1 MSAVHTDTA
10 RVGQNVFTASASFE
24 AIGTHHHLIVT
35 RPETLGVAIS
45 AARDLLAELDA
56 AVSRFR
62 PDSEVSA
69 LARQHADRDA
79 TALVSP
85 VFAASLAAALRTAR
99 LTDGLVDPTVGGAV
113 IASGY
118 DADLAV
124 VRARDQRDGGARDD
138 DPRNDSA
145 RRDDPRD
152 DDPHGTRGLVE
163 HAVVPGW
170 RTVDLD
176 QSLRR
181 VRVPAGTVL
190 DLGASAKAWAADT
203 IAARLAASLD
213 GGFLVNLGGD
223 LAVSG
228 DLPAEGWQVAVEG
241 TAGEV
246 RQVVAGHGQA
256 FATSSTGRRTWTHEG
271 RARHHIVDPR
281 TGLTAPVV
289 WEQVTCAGA
298 TAVEANAASTAAVV
312 LGRAAPAW
320 LAARGIPARLDPAG
334 GGPVV
339 ATRGW
344 PQPGASGRS
353 AA

>member
-1 MSAVHTDTA
+1 MNAVHTDTA

-35 RPETLGVAIS
+35 RPETLGAAIS
-45 AARDLLAELDA
+45 VARDHLAELDA

-69 LARQHADRDA
+69 LARQHVGRDA

-85 VFAASLAAALRTAR
+85 VFAASLAAALRAAR

-118 DADLAV
+118 DDDLAV
-124 VRARDQRDGGARDD
+124 VRARTARGQGRDTDRDTEVGVGG
-138 DPRNDSA
+138 
-145 RRDDPRD
+145 
-152 DDPHGTRGLVE
+152 
-163 HAVVPGW
+163 AVVPGW
-170 RTVDLD
+170 RSVELD
-176 QSLRR
+176 ESLRR

-190 DLGASAKAWAADT
+190 DLGASAKAWAADA
-203 IAARLAASLD
+203 IATRLAASLD

-228 DLPAEGWQVAVEG
+228 ELPADGWQVAVEG

-246 RQVVAGHGQA
+246 RQVVASHGQA
-256 FATSSTGRRTWTHEG
+256 FATSSTGRRTWTHRG
-271 RARHHIVDPR
+271 GTRHHIVDPR
-281 TGLTAPVV
+281 TGRTAPVV
-289 WEQVTCAGA
+289 WEQVTCAAA

-312 LGRAAPAW
+312 LGLEAPAW
-320 LAARGIPARLDPAG
+320 LAARGIPARLDPADG
-334 GGPVV
+334 GAVV
-339 ATRGW
+339 TTPGW
-344 PQPGASGRS
+344 PRPGASGRS

>member
-10 RVGQNVFTASASFE
+10 RVGQNAFTASASFE
-24 AIGTHHHLIVT
+24 AIGTRHHLIVT
-35 RPETLGVAIS
+35 RPETLGAAIS
-45 AARDLLAELDA
+45 TARDLLAELDV

-69 LARQHADRDA
+69 LARQHTGRDA

-85 VFAASLAAALRTAR
+85 FFAASLAAALRTAR

-124 VRARDQRDGGARDD
+124 VRARDQRHDD
-138 DPRNDSA
+138 AGVVD
-145 RRDDPRD
+145 
-152 DDPHGTRGLVE
+152 

-170 RTVDLD
+170 RTVELD

-228 DLPAEGWQVAVEG
+228 DLPADGWQVAVEG

-271 RARHHIVDPR
+271 HPRHHIVDPR
-281 TGLTAPVV
+281 TGLTAPAV

-312 LGRAAPAW
+312 LGREAPAW

-339 ATRGW
+339 TTPGW

>member
-1 MSAVHTDTA
+1 MTAVHTDSA
-10 RVGQNVFTASASFE
+10 RVGQNVFTASAAFE
-24 AIGTHHHLIVT
+24 AIGTRHHLIAT
-35 RPETLGVAIS
+35 RPETLGAAIS
-45 AARDLLAELDA
+45 IARDLLSELDA

-69 LARQHADRDA
+69 LARQRGARDA

-124 VRARDQRDGGARDD
+124 VRARTGPDCATAQPTVPG
-138 DPRNDSA
+138 PVSV
-145 RRDDPRD
+145 P
-152 DDPHGTRGLVE
+152 LQ
-163 HAVVPGW
+163 VPGW
-170 RTVDLD
+170 RSVELD
-176 QSLRR
+176 QALRR
-181 VRVPAGTVL
+181 VRVPVGTVL

-203 IAARLAASLD
+203 IAVRLAASLD

-228 DLPAEGWQVAVEG
+228 DLPADGWQVAVEG

-256 FATSSTGRRTWTHEG
+256 FATSSTGRRTWTQDG
-271 RARHHIVDPR
+271 RPRHHIVDPR
-281 TGLTAPVV
+281 TGHTAVAV

-312 LGRAAPAW
+312 LGLEAPSW
-320 LAARGIPARLDPAG
+320 LDARGIPARLDPTG
-334 GGPVV
+334 GGAVLTTP
-339 ATRGW
+339 GW

>member
-1 MSAVHTDTA
+1 MIAVHTDAA

-24 AIGTHHHLIVT
+24 AIGTRHHLIVT
-35 RPETLGVAIS
+35 RPETLGAAIS
-45 AARDLLAELDA
+45 VARDHLAELDA

-69 LARQHADRDA
+69 LARQHAGRDA

-85 VFAASLAAALRTAR
+85 VFAASLAAALRAAR

-118 DADLAV
+118 DDDLAV
-124 VRARDQRDGGARDD
+124 VRARTTGDH
-138 DPRNDSA
+138 S
-145 RRDDPRD
+145 
-152 DDPHGTRGLVE
+152 
-163 HAVVPGW
+163 HATDAAATQTAATPAQPLVPGW
-170 RTVDLD
+170 RSVELD
-176 QSLRR
+176 EPLRR
-181 VRVPAGTVL
+181 VRVPVGTVL
-190 DLGASAKAWAADT
+190 DLGASAKAWAADA
-203 IAARLAASLD
+203 IAARLAESLD

-246 RQVVAGHGQA
+246 RQVVASHGQA
-256 FATSSTGRRTWTHEG
+256 FATSSTGRRTWTHQG
-271 RARHHIVDPR
+271 RTRHHIVDPR
-281 TGLTAPVV
+281 TGRTAPVV
-289 WEQVTCAGA
+289 WEQVTCAAA

-312 LGRAAPAW
+312 LGLEAPAW
-320 LAARGIPARLDPAG
+320 LAARGIPARLDPADG
-334 GGPVV
+334 GGVV
-339 ATRGW
+339 TTPGW

>member
-1 MSAVHTDTA
+1 MAVHTDTT
-10 RVGQNVFTASASFE
+10 RVGQHVFTASASFE

-35 RPETLGVAIS
+35 RPETLGAAIS
-45 AARDLLAELDA
+45 VARDHLAELDA

-69 LARQHADRDA
+69 LARQHAGRDA

-85 VFAASLAAALRTAR
+85 VFAASLAAALRSAR

-118 DADLAV
+118 DDDLAV
-124 VRARDQRDGGARDD
+124 VRARTAGPDGRTTDGRTTDG
-138 DPRNDSA
+138 RTTDS
-145 RRDDPRD
+145 R
-152 DDPHGTRGLVE
+152 TEE
-163 HAVVPGW
+163 HAPVVPGW
-170 RTVDLD
+170 RSVDLD
-176 QSLRR
+176 ESLRR

-190 DLGASAKAWAADT
+190 DLGASAKAWAADA

-228 DLPAEGWQVAVEG
+228 ELPADGWQVAVEG

-246 RQVVAGHGQA
+246 RQVVASHGQA
-256 FATSSTGRRTWTHEG
+256 FATSSTGRRTWTHRG
-271 RARHHIVDPR
+271 GTRHHIVDPR
-281 TGLTAPVV
+281 TGRTAPVV
-289 WEQVTCAGA
+289 WEQVTCAAA

-312 LGRAAPAW
+312 LGLEAPAW

-334 GGPVV
+334 GGAVV
-339 ATRGW
+339 TTPGW
-344 PQPGASGRS
+344 PRPGASGRS